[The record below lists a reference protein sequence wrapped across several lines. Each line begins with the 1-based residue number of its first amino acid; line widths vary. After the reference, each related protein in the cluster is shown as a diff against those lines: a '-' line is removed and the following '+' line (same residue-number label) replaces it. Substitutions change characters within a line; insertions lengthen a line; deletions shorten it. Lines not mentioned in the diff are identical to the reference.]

1 MFNDLNNTNTKV
13 TNKKR
18 DTALNKKSQN
28 DKIINLKHL
37 AKKPVYESNNR
48 VFTKDVY
55 MYYNSTSKGTSTRK
69 AASTS
74 KGTSTSKA
82 ASTSKG
88 AITRRD
94 TQNGGQADKYNL
106 IKRINNYR
114 LLSKKLA
121 LLREDDCLEKK
132 TFNGFEG
139 YTIRNIIN
147 LEKKIGT
154 KSKYATIYLTG
165 VPGFHN
171 PFPIA
176 TKVMKYN
183 YSNVNEVNIMLI
195 ITRMLI
201 LTRASRHFLMI
212 YGHCTCSNMIDERLK
227 LISINEL
234 ADGDLKMLVSM
245 RKVLKDNELMLN
257 ILFQTFISIATFHNI
272 VGYVHRDAHYGNF
285 LYQQNNEKGY
295 YHYIFNNK
303 NYYLKAC
310 KYNIIIY
317 DYGFAK
323 EINNN
328 TLEKEIIRTQNYYI
342 YGDYYK
348 IIHAFINKKD
358 RGWINNRNLP
368 DSKITKIIMDIS
380 TIIYKNIYAE
390 IYFNN
395 DKKNSLPY
403 SVELFSYIIDNVFL
417 KYTPPGMFITQCP
430 PNVINKTPFRIS

>member
-1 MFNDLNNTNTKV
+1 MFNDLNNNTKV

-18 DTALNKKSQN
+18 ETSLNKKSQ
-28 DKIINLKHL
+28 KEKVINLKHL

-55 MYYNSTSKGTSTRK
+55 MYYNNTSKGKGTRTHTSK
-69 AASTS
+69 S
-74 KGTSTSKA
+74 KGTSTSV
-82 ASTSKG
+82 S
-88 AITRRD
+88 RD

-121 LLREDDCLEKK
+121 LLREDDCLEKQ

-195 ITRMLI
+195 ITRILI
-201 LTRASRHFLMI
+201 LTRVSKHFLMI
-212 YGHCTCSNMIDERLK
+212 YGHCTCSNIIDERLK

-245 RKVLKDNELMLN
+245 RKVLQDNELMLN

-285 LYQQNNEKGY
+285 LYQQNSEKGY
-295 YHYIFNNK
+295 YHYIFNDK

-323 EINNN
+323 QISNN
-328 TLEKEIIRTQNYYI
+328 TADKEVIRTQNHYI

-358 RGWINNRNLP
+358 RGWINSRNLP

-380 TIIYKNIYAE
+380 TIMYKNIYAE
-390 IYFNN
+390 LYYNN

-403 SVELFSYIIDNVFL
+403 SFALFADIIDSVFL
-417 KYTPPGMFITQCP
+417 KYTPPGMFITQRP
-430 PNVINKTPFRIS
+430 TNVINKTPFMIS

>member
-1 MFNDLNNTNTKV
+1 MFNDLNNNTKV

-18 DTALNKKSQN
+18 ETSLNKKSQ
-28 DKIINLKHL
+28 KEKVINLKHL

-55 MYYNSTSKGTSTRK
+55 MYYNNTSKGKGTRTHTSK
-69 AASTS
+69 G
-74 KGTSTSKA
+74 KGTSTSV
-82 ASTSKG
+82 S
-88 AITRRD
+88 RD

-201 LTRASRHFLMI
+201 LTRVSRHFLMI
-212 YGHCTCSNMIDERLK
+212 YGHCTCSNIIDERLK

-245 RKVLKDNELMLN
+245 RKVLQDNELMLN

-285 LYQQNNEKGY
+285 LYQQNSEKGY
-295 YHYIFNNK
+295 YHYIFNDK

-310 KYNIIIY
+310 TYNIIIY

-323 EINNN
+323 KINNN
-328 TLEKEIIRTQNYYI
+328 TADKEVIRTQNHYI

-358 RGWINNRNLP
+358 RGWINSRNLP

-380 TIIYKNIYAE
+380 TIMYKNIYAE
-390 IYFNN
+390 LYYNN

-403 SVELFSYIIDNVFL
+403 SFALFADIIDNVFL
-417 KYTPPGMFITQCP
+417 KYTPPGMFITQRP
-430 PNVINKTPFRIS
+430 PNVINKIPFMIS

>member
-1 MFNDLNNTNTKV
+1 MFNDLNNNTKV

-18 DTALNKKSQN
+18 ETSLNKKSQ
-28 DKIINLKHL
+28 KEKVINLKHL

-55 MYYNSTSKGTSTRK
+55 MYYNNTSKGKGTRTHTSK
-69 AASTS
+69 G
-74 KGTSTSKA
+74 KGTSTSV
-82 ASTSKG
+82 S
-88 AITRRD
+88 RD

-121 LLREDDCLEKK
+121 LLREDDCLEKQ

-201 LTRASRHFLMI
+201 LTRVSRHFLMI
-212 YGHCTCSNMIDERLK
+212 YGHCTCSNIIDERLK

-245 RKVLKDNELMLN
+245 RKVLQDNELMLN

-285 LYQQNNEKGY
+285 LYQQNSEKGY
-295 YHYIFNNK
+295 YHYIFNDK

-323 EINNN
+323 KINNH
-328 TLEKEIIRTQNYYI
+328 TVDKEVIRTQNHYI

-358 RGWINNRNLP
+358 RGWINSRNLP

-380 TIIYKNIYAE
+380 TIMYKNIYAE
-390 IYFNN
+390 LYYNN

-403 SVELFSYIIDNVFL
+403 SFALFADIIDNVFL
-417 KYTPPGMFITQCP
+417 KYTPPGMFITQRP
-430 PNVINKTPFRIS
+430 PNVINKIPFMISY

>member
-1 MFNDLNNTNTKV
+1 MFNDLNNNTKV

-18 DTALNKKSQN
+18 ETSLNKKSQ
-28 DKIINLKHL
+28 KEKVINLKHL

-55 MYYNSTSKGTSTRK
+55 MYYNNTSKGKGTRTHTSK
-69 AASTS
+69 S
-74 KGTSTSKA
+74 KGTSTSV
-82 ASTSKG
+82 S
-88 AITRRD
+88 RD

-201 LTRASRHFLMI
+201 LTRVSRHFLMI
-212 YGHCTCSNMIDERLK
+212 YGHCTCSNIIDERLK

-245 RKVLKDNELMLN
+245 RKVLQDNELMLN

-285 LYQQNNEKGY
+285 LYQQNSEKGY
-295 YHYIFNNK
+295 YHYIFNDK

-310 KYNIIIY
+310 TYNIIIY

-323 EINNN
+323 KINNH
-328 TLEKEIIRTQNYYI
+328 TVDKEVIRTQNHYI

-358 RGWINNRNLP
+358 RGWNNSRNLP

-380 TIIYKNIYAE
+380 TIMYKNIYAE
-390 IYFNN
+390 LYYNN

-403 SVELFSYIIDNVFL
+403 SFALFADIIDNVFL
-417 KYTPPGMFITQCP
+417 KYTPPGMFITQRP
-430 PNVINKTPFRIS
+430 PNVINKIPFMIS

>member
-1 MFNDLNNTNTKV
+1 MFNDLNNNTKV

-18 DTALNKKSQN
+18 ETSLNKKSQ
-28 DKIINLKHL
+28 KEKVINLKHL

-55 MYYNSTSKGTSTRK
+55 MYYNNTSKGKGTRTHTSK
-69 AASTS
+69 G
-74 KGTSTSKA
+74 KGTSTSV
-82 ASTSKG
+82 S
-88 AITRRD
+88 RD

-201 LTRASRHFLMI
+201 LTTVSRHFLMI
-212 YGHCTCSNMIDERLK
+212 YGHCTCSNIIDERLK

-245 RKVLKDNELMLN
+245 RKVLQDNELMLN

-285 LYQQNNEKGY
+285 LYQQNSEKGY
-295 YHYIFNNK
+295 YHYIFNDK

-310 KYNIIIY
+310 TYNIIIY

-323 EINNN
+323 KINNH
-328 TLEKEIIRTQNYYI
+328 TVDKEVIRTQNHYI

-358 RGWINNRNLP
+358 RGWINSRNLP

-380 TIIYKNIYAE
+380 TIMYKNIYAE
-390 IYFNN
+390 LYYNN

-403 SVELFSYIIDNVFL
+403 SFALFADIIDNVFL
-417 KYTPPGMFITQCP
+417 KYTPPGMFITQRP
-430 PNVINKTPFRIS
+430 PNVINKIPFMIS

>member
-1 MFNDLNNTNTKV
+1 MFNDLNNNTKV

-18 DTALNKKSQN
+18 ETSLNKKSQ
-28 DKIINLKHL
+28 KEKVINLKHL

-55 MYYNSTSKGTSTRK
+55 MYYNNTSKGKGTRTHTSK
-69 AASTS
+69 G
-74 KGTSTSKA
+74 KGTSTSV
-82 ASTSKG
+82 S
-88 AITRRD
+88 RD

-201 LTRASRHFLMI
+201 LTRVSRHFLMI
-212 YGHCTCSNMIDERLK
+212 YGHCTCSNIIDERLK

-245 RKVLKDNELMLN
+245 RKVLQDNELMLN

-285 LYQQNNEKGY
+285 LYQQNSEKGY
-295 YHYIFNNK
+295 YHYIFNDK

-310 KYNIIIY
+310 TYNIIIY

-323 EINNN
+323 KINNH
-328 TLEKEIIRTQNYYI
+328 TVDKEVIRTQNHYI

-358 RGWINNRNLP
+358 RGWINSRNLP

-380 TIIYKNIYAE
+380 TIMYKNIYAE
-390 IYFNN
+390 LYYNN

-403 SVELFSYIIDNVFL
+403 SFALFADIIDNVFL
-417 KYTPPGMFITQCP
+417 KYTPPGMFITQRP
-430 PNVINKTPFRIS
+430 PNVINKIPFMIS

>member
-1 MFNDLNNTNTKV
+1 MFNDLNNNTKV

-18 DTALNKKSQN
+18 ETSLNKKSQ
-28 DKIINLKHL
+28 KEKVINLKHL

-55 MYYNSTSKGTSTRK
+55 MYYNNTSKGKGTRTHTSK
-69 AASTS
+69 S
-74 KGTSTSKA
+74 KGTSTSV
-82 ASTSKG
+82 S
-88 AITRRD
+88 RD

-195 ITRMLI
+195 ITRILI
-201 LTRASRHFLMI
+201 LTRVSKHFLMI
-212 YGHCTCSNMIDERLK
+212 YGHCTCSNIIDERLK

-234 ADGDLKMLVSM
+234 ADGDLKMLVGM
-245 RKVLKDNELMLN
+245 RKVLQDNELMLN

-285 LYQQNNEKGY
+285 LYQQNSEKGY
-295 YHYIFNNK
+295 YHYIFNDK

-323 EINNN
+323 QINNN
-328 TLEKEIIRTQNYYI
+328 TADKEVIRTQNHYI

-358 RGWINNRNLP
+358 RGWINSRNLP

-380 TIIYKNIYAE
+380 TIMYKNIYAE
-390 IYFNN
+390 LYYNN

-403 SVELFSYIIDNVFL
+403 SFALFADIIDNVFL
-417 KYTPPGMFITQCP
+417 KYTPPGMFITQRP
-430 PNVINKTPFRIS
+430 TNVINKTPFMIS

>member
-1 MFNDLNNTNTKV
+1 MFNDLNNNTKV

-18 DTALNKKSQN
+18 ETSLNKKSQ
-28 DKIINLKHL
+28 KEKVINLKHL

-55 MYYNSTSKGTSTRK
+55 MYYNNTSKGKGTRTHTSK
-69 AASTS
+69 S
-74 KGTSTSKA
+74 KGTSTSV
-82 ASTSKG
+82 S
-88 AITRRD
+88 RD

-201 LTRASRHFLMI
+201 LTRVSRHFLMI
-212 YGHCTCSNMIDERLK
+212 YGHCTCSNIIDERLK

-245 RKVLKDNELMLN
+245 RKVLQDNELMLN

-285 LYQQNNEKGY
+285 LYQQNSEKGY
-295 YHYIFNNK
+295 YHYIFNDK

-310 KYNIIIY
+310 TYNIIIY

-323 EINNN
+323 KINNH
-328 TLEKEIIRTQNYYI
+328 TVDKEVIRTQNHYI

-358 RGWINNRNLP
+358 RGWINSRNLP

-380 TIIYKNIYAE
+380 TIMYKNIYAE
-390 IYFNN
+390 LYYNN

-403 SVELFSYIIDNVFL
+403 SFALFADIIDNVFL
-417 KYTPPGMFITQCP
+417 KYTPPGMFITQRP
-430 PNVINKTPFRIS
+430 PNVINKIPFMIS